1 MLNSH
6 LIQLGFLQ
14 YLLLHNDH
22 DVHATIIC
30 TLREVVSNLGHA
42 YLLSQFGVVWSLC
55 NVIIGS
61 FIAFQIFLTLD
72 MVDVYSRMKAYK
84 GLIVN
89 QISWPLWQY
98 YHNLLCV
105 WRPNDLINKFQNN
118 KKNGRVS
125 SLINP
130 IFTILSNLFVHGL
143 KREHLKNELDKHTCY
158 VILSCIIHIELLYLL
173 RGNLSHYEF
182 ENFFSVHV
190 LSAFMCC
197 RMESRL
203 VAFCNRTFCNEI
215 HSIIRQ

>member
-130 IFTILSNLFVHGL
+130 ILYNT
-143 KREHLKNELDKHTCY
+143 
-158 VILSCIIHIELLYLL
+158 IELIRPWPEKGAPKERVGQAYLL
-173 RGNLSHYEF
+173 CHSLMHNPH
-182 ENFFSVHV
+182 
-190 LSAFMCC
+190 
-197 RMESRL
+197 
-203 VAFCNRTFCNEI
+203 RTFVSASRQ
-215 HSIIRQ
+215 SISLWIREFF